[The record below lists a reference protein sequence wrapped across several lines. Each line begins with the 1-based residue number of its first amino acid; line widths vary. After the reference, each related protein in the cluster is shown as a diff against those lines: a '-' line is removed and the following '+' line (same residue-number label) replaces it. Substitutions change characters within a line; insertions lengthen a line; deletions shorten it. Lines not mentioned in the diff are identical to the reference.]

1 MATDV
6 IIYSTTKFRQMNNK
20 FNYIICCFLATCLL
34 AATSCKKDD
43 PAYPDAPRRVYT
55 VNKVPDGTVTFT
67 NSAAGKKNTTGV
79 ARVYL
84 NQLYTSNVNVSFS
97 LTGTATAGVDYT
109 PPAPLSVTI
118 PAGSWYAEINIA
130 GLNNPL
136 QTTKKT
142 VIITL
147 NAATEGFEIGLGYA
161 YAYGVFT
168 YTINP

>member
-1 MATDV
+1 MSLL
-6 IIYSTTKFRQMNNK
+6 IPTTKFRHMNNK
-20 FNYIICCFLATCLL
+20 FNYIILCFLAVYLL
-34 AATSCKKDD
+34 AASSCKKDD
-43 PAYPDAPRRVYT
+43 PAYPDAPKRVYT

-84 NQLYTSNVNVSFS
+84 NQLYTNDVNVSFTLS
-97 LTGTATAGVDYT
+97 GTATPGVDYT

-118 PAGSWYAEINIA
+118 PAGSWYAEINLV

-161 YAYGVFT
+161 NAYGVFT

>member
-1 MATDV
+1 
-6 IIYSTTKFRQMNNK
+6 MNNK
-20 FNYIICCFLATCLL
+20 LFSIILCFLTGCLL
-34 AATSCKKDD
+34 ASTSCKKDD
-43 PAYPDAPRRVYT
+43 PTYPDAPKRVYT

-84 NQLYTSNVNVSFS
+84 NQLYTSDVNVSFT

-109 PPAPLSVTI
+109 PPAPLNVTI
-118 PAGSWYAEINIA
+118 PAGSWYAEINIV

-136 QTTKKT
+136 QTAKKT

-147 NAATEGFEIGLGYA
+147 TAATEGFEIGLGYA
-161 YAYGVFT
+161 NAYGVFT

>member
-1 MATDV
+1 MKSL
-6 IIYSTTKFRQMNNK
+6 IIFSF
-20 FNYIICCFLATCLL
+20 CLL
-34 AATSCKKDD
+34 AFSSCKKDE
-43 PAYPDAPRRVYT
+43 PVYPDAPKRVYT
-55 VNKVPDGTVTFT
+55 VAKVPDGTVTFT

-84 NQLYTSNVNVSFS
+84 NQLYASDVSVSFT

-109 PPAPLSVTI
+109 APELSVTI
-118 PAGSWYAEINIA
+118 PAGSWYADINIV

-136 QTTKKT
+136 QTIKKT
-142 VIITL
+142 VIISLTS
-147 NAATEGFEIGLGYA
+147 ATQGFEIGLGYA